1 MSDAERGAGDG
12 RRPGLLVVLAKGLWM
27 CAGQLGR
34 VVYDGLRA
42 AGAVW
47 VYIPPD
53 ADGPHDPA
61 DGPEPPRPVL
71 DAPPAGHPERL
82 PAAASPS
89 PEEIELWA
97 RFYADD

>member
-1 MSDAERGAGDG
+1 MSDVRRGAGDG

-27 CAGQLGR
+27 CAGHLGR

-47 VYIPPD
+47 VYVPPD
-53 ADGPHDPA
+53 ADPA
-61 DGPEPPRPVL
+61 DDPEPSGTVL
-71 DAPPAGHPERL
+71 NAPPDGHPERL
-82 PAAASPS
+82 PAAPAPS
-89 PEEIELWA
+89 AEEIDLWA